1 MIILKLLKTENI
13 LIFYNLIQITRAL
26 TNLSA
31 SWKCLGQMKITM
43 SKQKKDC
50 VVQVEIK
57 TTIHQRIT

>member
-1 MIILKLLKTENI
+1 M
-13 LIFYNLIQITRAL
+13 RAL

-50 VVQVEIK
+50 AIQVEIK